1 MKINEKKVQNFW
13 QHNPCGETLITAT
26 NADWELFFKEYDAYR
41 YSTEGHILP
50 ELDNLNL
57 KDKKVLE
64 IGIGQAADS
73 EEIIKRGGRWS
84 GLDLTNEAVFRAKK
98 RFALKSLEY
107 DDIKQGSALNIPY
120 PDNTFDI
127 IYSHGVLHHIPE
139 IKKASSEILRVLKP
153 NGKLV
158 IMLYHKNSLNYK
170 LSICFIRRLLMI
182 GLSTITLFG
191 GKNWIKS
198 PLLKD
203 HLENAKNEG
212 LFNYIRNPRF
222 LYANTDGPKNP
233 YSKVYNK
240 KLVKQDFPELI
251 LENSHIHFLNQR
263 HLPFLKIFPDTIL
276 RWLAAHYGW
285 HLWVTLKPTEKKI

>member
-1 MKINEKKVQNFW
+1 MNNMKINEKKVQNFW
-13 QHNPCGETLITAT
+13 QHNPCGESLITAS

-50 ELDNLNL
+50 ELDKLNL

-73 EEIIKRGGRWS
+73 EKIIRLGGRWS

-98 RFALKSLEY
+98 RFSLKNIEY

-153 NGKLV
+153 NGRLV
-158 IMLYHKNSLNYK
+158 IMLYNKISLNYK
-170 LSICFIRRLLMI
+170 LSICLIRRLFMI
-182 GLSTITLFG
+182 GLFC

-198 PLLKD
+198 PLLKN

-212 LFNYIRNPRF
+212 LFNYLRNPRF
-222 LYANTDGPKNP
+222 LYANTDGPNNP
-233 YSKVYNK
+233 YSKVYDKN
-240 KLVKQDFPELI
+240 LVKQDFPDFHFK
-251 LENSHIHFLNQR
+251 NSHCHFLNIR
-263 HLPFLKIFPDTIL
+263 HLPFLKIFPQTIL

-285 HLWVTLKPTEKKI
+285 HLWVSLKPTEKKI